1 MGRIHCLLVG
11 GLLAV
16 ALCAAGRPASAS
28 GLDAGST
35 GSSSTVPEIILY
47 TMEEGEV
54 LFQRFGH
61 AALCVEYP
69 DAPRRDRCYNYGTT
83 DFSDPITLGWD
94 FLRGKARFW
103 VSVTTPARMLDTYG
117 GLDRTIWR
125 QKIPLTDQQARTAAA
140 ALAHDALPEN
150 RYYIYHHYYDNCT
163 TRLRDIIDDVTGGAL
178 HREADEPVGPSFREF
193 GRRGFADQKWLL
205 IIDDFFMGR
214 RGDIQPNVWQAMFL
228 PDYLRVEVHERL
240 GAEPEMLTQRQGG
253 PVAPYGGSGR
263 GWILLFAV
271 LLAMPI
277 AVTRVL
283 GRRERLGVALATGPL
298 FVLALVTWGIALITT
313 LPEGRYNEAL
323 LIFWPTDI
331 VLPFLSAARRQR
343 YAQVRVA
350 CLALVSLLVTVGVLL
365 QPLWV
370 PMLVAFLPMV
380 ILAVRARAP
389 AVESQA
395 ARAQEA
401 SPAESSPA

>member
-1 MGRIHCLLVG
+1 MRRIHRLLLGCLLAG
-11 GLLAV
+11 AS
-16 ALCAAGRPASAS
+16 CAAGGSALASD
-28 GLDAGST
+28 LDAGSSGPT
-35 GSSSTVPEIILY
+35 PELILY

-69 DAPRRDRCYNYGTT
+69 DAPRWDRCYNYGTT
-83 DFSDPITLGWD
+83 DFRDPIGLGWD

-103 VSVTTPARMLDTYG
+103 VSVTTPERMLDTYG

-125 QKIPLTDQQARTAAA
+125 QKIPLTDQQARAAAA

-150 RYYIYHHYYDNCT
+150 RYYIYHHFYDNCT

-178 HREADEPVGPSFREF
+178 HRDAEPTAGPSFREV
-193 GRRGFADQKWLL
+193 GRTGFADQTWLL
-205 IIDDFFMGR
+205 IIDYFFMGR
-214 RGDIQPNVWQAMFL
+214 GADIRPDMWQAMFL
-228 PDYLRVEVHERL
+228 PDYLRVEMYERL
-240 GAEPEMLTQRQGG
+240 GAEPEMLTRREGP
-253 PVAPYGGSGR
+253 PVAPYRGSGR
-263 GWILLFAV
+263 GWILLFA
-271 LLAMPI
+271 LLVAAPI
-277 AVTRVL
+277 AVTRAL
-283 GRRERLGVALATGPL
+283 GRRERLGVALSTVPL
-298 FVLALVTWGIALITT
+298 VLLALVGWGIALVTT
-313 LPEGRYNEAL
+313 LAEARYNEAL

-331 VLPFLSAARRQR
+331 VLPFLSASRRQR

-350 CLALVSLLVTVGVLL
+350 CLALVSLLMAVGVLV

-380 ILAVRARAP
+380 ILAVPARER

-395 ARAQEA
+395 AEA
-401 SPAESSPA
+401 EGASSAESSPA